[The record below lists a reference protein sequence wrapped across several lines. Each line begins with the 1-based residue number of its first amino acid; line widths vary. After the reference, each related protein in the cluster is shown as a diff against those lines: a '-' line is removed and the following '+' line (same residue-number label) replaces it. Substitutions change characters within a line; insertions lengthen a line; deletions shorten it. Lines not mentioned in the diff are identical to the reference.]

1 MNFQKKLLNM
11 ADKNLN
17 NKGEIYMK
25 NRIIHEFS
33 GEINGVE
40 FNQKE
45 TYNITATVLNGLEK
59 SFNIEIEDKAFTEEL
74 RSEIGEAF
82 NWCGPSEFQDYL
94 SDFIYNIDQIENLND
109 DKLFPD
115 TDYFTDLNKIL
126 KEYLLKN
133 AKHENGILL

>member
-1 MNFQKKLLNM
+1 MEKK
-11 ADKNLN
+11 
-17 NKGEIYMK
+17 
-25 NRIIHEFS
+25 IIHEFL

-40 FNQKE
+40 FNHEE
-45 TYNITATVLNGLEK
+45 TYNITAAVLNGIEK

-82 NWCGPSEFQDYL
+82 NWCGPSEFEDYL
-94 SDFIYNIDQIENLND
+94 SDFIYNIGQIENLND

>member
-1 MNFQKKLLNM
+1 M

-25 NRIIHEFS
+25 NRIIQEFS
-33 GEINGVE
+33 GEINGVK

-45 TYNITATVLNGLEK
+45 TYNITAAVLNGLEK

-94 SDFIYNIDQIENLND
+94 SDFIYNIDQIENLNKD
-109 DKLFPD
+109 ELFSKYA
-115 TDYFTDLNKIL
+115 DYFNNLNDLIRK
-126 KEYLLKN
+126 YLLKN
-133 AKHENGILL
+133 TKHENGILL

>member
-1 MNFQKKLLNM
+1 MKKKIM
-11 ADKNLN
+11 
-17 NKGEIYMK
+17 
-25 NRIIHEFS
+25 HEFL

-40 FNQKE
+40 FNHEE
-45 TYNITATVLNGLEK
+45 TYNITAAVLNGIEK